1 MQIAFAFSRLMLF
14 LIFMLKGKKIL
25 LGITGSIAA
34 YKAILLT
41 RLFIKAGAEVKILT
55 TPAAKDF
62 ITPLTLSTL
71 SKNPVLSD
79 IFKGE
84 QWENHVMLGRWADV
98 MIIAP
103 LSCNTLSKMANGLCD
118 NLLMAVY
125 LSATCPVVVAP
136 AMDEDMW
143 HHPSTQANLEQVK
156 SFGNQII
163 PVNSGEL
170 ASGLIGEGRMAE
182 PEAVF
187 QFIESFLNPPLEL
200 KGKIALVTAGPT
212 YEPLDPVRFVGNH
225 SSGKMGIAIAH
236 ELKNRGAAVK
246 LVLGPVQQSFEM
258 DGISVI
264 HINTAEEMYNTC
276 MKEFEN
282 ADITVMAAAV
292 ADYTPLKQESSKIK
306 KKDELFTLEL
316 KKTKDILKSLGE
328 VKSPNQVLV
337 GFALETDNAR
347 QHAIEK
353 LKAKKADMIIL
364 NSMKDEGA
372 GFGGDTNKITIFDKS
387 GAELQFNT
395 KSKQDVAKDIVNTII
410 DVYYA

>member
-1 MQIAFAFSRLMLF
+1 
-14 LIFMLKGKKIL
+14 MLKGKKIL
-25 LGITGSIAA
+25 LGISGSIAA
-34 YKAILLT
+34 YKTIILT
-41 RLFIKAGAEVKILT
+41 RLFKKAGAEVKVLL

-62 ITPLTLSTL
+62 VSPLTLSTL

-79 IFKGE
+79 IFKEE
-84 QWENHVMLGRWADV
+84 QWENHVMLGRWADM

-143 HHPSTQANLEQVK
+143 HHPSTQANLEK
-156 SFGNQII
+156 IKKFGNQII

-182 PEAVF
+182 PEAIF
-187 QFIESFLNPPLEL
+187 HFIEIFLNPSLQL
-200 KGKIALVTAGPT
+200 KGKNALVTAGPT

-225 SSGKMGIAIAH
+225 SSGKMGVSIAN
-236 ELKNRGAAVK
+236 ELKRRGATVT
-246 LVLGPVQQSFEM
+246 LVLGPIQQSFEL
-258 DGISVI
+258 DGLSVI
-264 HINTAEEMYNTC
+264 HVNTAEEMYNACKTA
-276 MKEFEN
+276 FEH
-282 ADITVMAAAV
+282 ADITIMAAAV
-292 ADYTPLKQESSKIK
+292 ADYTPVTHESSKIK

-328 VKSPNQVLV
+328 VKSSNQVLV
-337 GFALETDNAR
+337 GFALETDNGR

-353 LKAKKADMIIL
+353 LNAKKADMIVL

-387 GAELQFNT
+387 GSERQFDT

-410 DVYYA
+410 DLYYA